1 MTALVAAFVGLL
13 TFGAT
18 MVVLTT
24 QRRVALHRQ
33 LGHYVGAST
42 TRAMR
47 GRLITDGILAK
58 AMDGALVRTRLRDA
72 FAFKIDRAGLDS
84 SPGAVASV
92 LLVAALGLSLVAL
105 VAGGLMQALFVLLA
119 TPLLAMLAL
128 RVQAARRARAFELQL
143 PELLDNLSAS
153 LRAGHGFD
161 QALQNVATDIGEPA
175 GREFRRIVAEV
186 HLGRPLD
193 AALTDLG
200 KRVRS
205 QDLEFV
211 LDAITVQRQVG
222 GSLAGLF
229 ALVAETVRQREQFR
243 RKLKAITGLPRISAR
258 VLTGLPVLV
267 ALALTAINHHYMAPL
282 FTTSGG
288 RMMLLVTAAMM
299 TVGSILL
306 RRVGSVKP

>member
-1 MTALVAAFVGLL
+1 VTALVALFVGVL

-18 MVVLTT
+18 LVVLTT

-47 GRLITDGILAK
+47 GRLIEDGRLAHV
-58 AMDGALVRTRLRDA
+58 MDSALERTHLREA
-72 FAFKIDRAGLDS
+72 FALRIDRAGLDS

-92 LLVAALGLSLVAL
+92 FALAALGLSLLAY
-105 VAGGLMQALFVLLA
+105 VAGGAALALVVLAATPFVALFLLA
-119 TPLLAMLAL
+119 F
-128 RVQAARRARAFELQL
+128 RAARRARAFEVQL

-205 QDLEFV
+205 EDLEFV
-211 LDAITVQRQVG
+211 LDAITIQRQVG

-243 RKLKAITGLPRISAR
+243 RKLKAITGLPRMSAR
-258 VLTGLPVLV
+258 VLTGLPILV
-267 ALALTAINHHYMAPL
+267 ALALTLINHHYMAPF
-282 FTTSGG
+282 FTTTGG

-299 TVGSILL
+299 TVGSIVL